1 MNLQVQLARL
11 KGAIFGIVVAAGLI
25 TGGVGVANAVD
36 PNQCLTIPVTANNI
50 RVILEGSKQELYNG
64 VVDAVERLALA
75 DPDSQVSAAA
85 WKDFMGKYGCLLGRE
100 NCDRIQKAVVALRL
114 DYRAYKTS
122 GVLDKA
128 TVLDI
133 LKRGASGIGRRSADA
148 AISRIAEIEGA
159 LIGQELRIGTEQA
172 CKQCSGKLVKA
183 GTREML
189 KKAGIGLLGASL
201 GFAAGKALGAYGYVA
216 DATECGSDDMIHFE
230 YNEVHQEF
238 ACQEAKRFDCPSR
251 SKSRADCGTCCKFD
265 LPTWS
270 PSAQQ
275 QCEQS
280 CKDKFPSKY
289 CSNKAG
295 QRIELKDQ
303 KNGTYQGECDSK

>member
-11 KGAIFGIVVAAGLI
+11 KGAIFGIVVATGLI

-36 PNQCLTIPVTANNI
+36 PKQCLQSPVTAKDI
-50 RVILEGSKQELYNG
+50 RVVLDASKNELYRG
-64 VVDAVERLALA
+64 VLDAVEALA
-75 DPDSQVSAAA
+75 KAPPDTEVAA
-85 WKDFMGKYGCLLGRE
+85 WKAFMAKYGCLLGQKE
-100 NCDRIQKAVVALRL
+100 CDELFKNLGRLRADVIAGANTGRYTLEQVLEMLAV
-114 DYRAYKTS
+114 
-122 GVLDKA
+122 G
-128 TVLDI
+128 
-133 LKRGASGIGRRSADA
+133 GRTLGSDA
-148 AISRIAEIEGA
+148 ANKAAARVAALEGA
-159 LIGQELRIGTEQA
+159 FAGQAFAIGTEKA
-172 CKQCSGKLVKA
+172 CKQCSGKLVSA
-183 GTREML
+183 GTREVI

-201 GFAAGKALGAYGYVA
+201 GFAARRALGAYGYVA
-216 DATECGSDDMIHFE
+216 DATQCGSDDMIHLE
-230 YNEVHQEF
+230 YTQVHEEF

-251 SKSRADCGTCCKFD
+251 SKSRADCGMCCKFD